1 MLSIFRFGIRFF
13 LVGNGASPHR
23 CDGIDWV
30 EGLVRNGASPHR
42 CDGIDWVEG
51 LCVVPKR
58 GDGTEVLLSIDIDE
72 AYIFFQF
79 KKVVRFSLPSKILP
93 SVVKL

>member
-1 MLSIFRFGIRFF
+1 MAAFLFGIKF
-13 LVGNGASPHR
+13 LVFADGALTSPKR

-72 AYIFFQF
+72 AYIFFSIQKGCSF
-79 KKVVRFSLPSKILP
+79 FLTL
-93 SVVKL
+93 